1 MYDIISRRGRSK
13 VYMRYSQQH
22 RNWEKLL
29 MDEFDPFETV
39 VKVFSDSR
47 KSRFP
52 RMSQEYPSLQGQ
64 FRPTARAGLW
74 VLHRRLRS
82 SLISLHS
89 GWMER
94 IHLHSPCLGI
104 VWLLPS
110 SYSLLSFV
118 EFNATDMQPFT
129 QPNLKGTL
137 YRFWVIYKFF
147 WNSPFVSGILSH
159 IVQSLQP
166 HNVLSSQTPIYIS

>member
-1 MYDIISRRGRSK
+1 
-13 VYMRYSQQH
+13 
-22 RNWEKLL
+22 
-29 MDEFDPFETV
+29 
-39 VKVFSDSR
+39 
-47 KSRFP
+47 
-52 RMSQEYPSLQGQ
+52 
-64 FRPTARAGLW
+64 
-74 VLHRRLRS
+74 
-82 SLISLHS
+82 
-89 GWMER
+89 MER

-147 WNSPFVSGILSH
+147 WNSPLVSGILSH

-166 HNVLSSQTPIYIS
+166 HNVLSSQTPIYISWNPGNSRSGWSLFPWSSIQKSIPGRKWRYCRVHFISIISVFTVLLCLLPNLWTNIFFWYFFPIFIVVLMKE